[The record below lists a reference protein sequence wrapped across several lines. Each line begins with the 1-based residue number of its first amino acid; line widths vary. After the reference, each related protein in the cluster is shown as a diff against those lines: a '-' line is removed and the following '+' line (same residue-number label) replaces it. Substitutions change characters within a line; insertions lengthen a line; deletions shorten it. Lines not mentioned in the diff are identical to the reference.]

1 MIEVDRLTVTFP
13 ARGVHALRG
22 VSLTVGAGER
32 VALVG
37 PSGSGKT
44 TLLRALLAAVPAAG
58 GSVRVGGVDPAAV
71 RADAR
76 RVRRMTGTIRQGD
89 DLVRGLTARVNIAVG
104 ALAGWRLRDWPR
116 LLAGRAPASLEG
128 RIVELAVR
136 HGIADCLD
144 ARVESLSG
152 GQRQRVAV
160 CRALVGRPALLL
172 ADEPTTGLDPVTS
185 AVVLDALDE
194 DRAVTALLATHDPE
208 VIARC
213 DRMIALK
220 DGLLVHDGRVLGNAD
235 LAPIYGDGSIQGEP
249 RRDGSGVR
257 P

>member
-1 MIEVDRLTVTFP
+1 MIEVERLTVTFP

-22 VSLTVGAGER
+22 VSLTVTAGER
-32 VALVG
+32 VVLVG

-44 TLLRALLAAVPAAG
+44 TLLRALLAAVPAADG
-58 GSVRVGGVDPAAV
+58 GVRVGGVDPATG

-76 RVRRMTGTIRQGD
+76 RVRRMTGTVRQGD

-116 LLAGRAPASLEG
+116 LLAGRAPATLEG

-160 CRALVGRPALLL
+160 CRALLGRPALLL

-213 DRMIALK
+213 DRMVALR
-220 DGLLVHDGRVLGNAD
+220 DGMVVHDGPVLGSAD
-235 LAPIYGDGSIQGEP
+235 LTPIYAGRSVAGGT